1 MTPILKRILLGGNS
15 LVNQIL
21 AAFMA
26 RVSANG
32 GTTEATSCVT
42 TKLQDIDTKSL
53 LQSAT
58 FALIPSGIKAGTVF
72 AELPNN
78 GNGDLTF
85 TRTTA
90 ATNGVTRVN
99 SGSVIENVPPNT
111 PRIDY
116 SQGGC
121 PNLLLEPQRVNY
133 ALNSD
138 TGTTQTI
145 TGLTIGRVYTLSF
158 YGTGNIVYSVG
169 ATGTL
174 TGTGAFPT
182 RVSVT
187 LTMAATSILLTV
199 TGTVTYLQ
207 FEGTGSAN
215 PASYA
220 TSYIPTTSGAAT
232 RNAESFTRNNIY
244 TNGLIGASGGTW
256 FVELKNNVALTRD
269 QFSQSIGLG
278 NSGAL
283 VNAFYLV
290 GQGSSSKFT
299 IRKLVA
305 TAENTLYVSTATN
318 CKLVFIWDGSVM
330 SIYENG
336 VKMVLLN
343 NTGGDGKA
351 TSFTPTNMDSF
362 FGGANDVPKY
372 ISQMALWN
380 TPLSDAQCI
389 AFTS

>member
-1 MTPILKRILLGGNS
+1 M
-15 LVNQIL
+15 NQIL

-58 FALIPSGIKAGTVF
+58 FALIPSGVKASNIY

-232 RNAESFTRNNIY
+232 RNAESFTRNNVY
-244 TNGLIGASGGTW
+244 TNNIIGASGGTL
-256 FVELKNNVALTRD
+256 FVELKNNVALTKD
-269 QFSQSIGLG
+269 AAETGIMLDTS
-278 NSGAL
+278 SGGFT
-283 VNAFYLV
+283 N
-290 GQGSSSKFT
+290 GFT
-299 IRKLVA
+299 IFNASGSTRIRVSAWVGGSPVA
-305 TAENTLYVSTATN
+305 SYIPITDTSKIVFSWDSSTNRLNVYCNGSIVVTDASFAITAMQ
-318 CKLVFIWDGSVM
+318 F
-330 SIYENG
+330 
-336 VKMVLLN
+336 LN
-343 NTGGDGKA
+343 SSNTG
-351 TSFTPTNMDSF
+351 
-362 FGGANDVPKY
+362 VPKY
-372 ISQMALWN
+372 LSQMALWN

-389 AFTS
+389 ALTS